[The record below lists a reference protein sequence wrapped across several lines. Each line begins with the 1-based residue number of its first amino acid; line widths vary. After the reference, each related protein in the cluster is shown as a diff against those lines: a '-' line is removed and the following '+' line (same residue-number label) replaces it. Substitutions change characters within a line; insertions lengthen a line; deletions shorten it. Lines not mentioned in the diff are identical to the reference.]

1 MLSVSA
7 SLSTAA
13 EAHSRAK
20 GSIGK
25 QVQTMRMWQLSMPRL
40 WRYCDVFSHA
50 AQMIRPVEEEMA
62 AILRPQ
68 KLLSANNTLA

>member
-25 QVQTMRMWQLSMPRL
+25 QVQTMRMWQLLMSDCGDIAM
-40 WRYCDVFSHA
+40 CFQA
-50 AQMIRPVEEEMA
+50 K
-62 AILRPQ
+62 LR
-68 KLLSANNTLA
+68 